1 MYKYPKYL
9 DEISI
14 KTIPYGF
21 KKFYAYRRYEII
33 NAEGELLGEAVAL
46 FFLININK
54 RRPMRIPEEE
64 YNLYGVD
71 PNKNENVKMEDILEI
86 DEDENNFKKRFNVRY
101 SDIDSN
107 GHVNNVNYVE
117 WAIESVPLE
126 VVKNFNIERIKI
138 IFEKESIYGD
148 EVNVSATLIK
158 EGDNI
163 TSIHTIK
170 NQEEKELTKLEILWK
185 KQK

>member
-1 MYKYPKYL
+1 ME
-9 DEISI
+9 EIL
-14 KTIPYGF
+14 K
-21 KKFYAYRRYEII
+21 
-33 NAEGELLGEAVAL
+33 
-46 FFLININK
+46 
-54 RRPMRIPEEE
+54 
-64 YNLYGVD
+64 
-71 PNKNENVKMEDILEI
+71 I
-86 DEDENNFKKRFNVRY
+86 DEDENSFKKKFNVRY

-158 EGDNI
+158 EGD
-163 TSIHTIK
+163 
-170 NQEEKELTKLEILWK
+170 KLCIRDRI
-185 KQK
+185 